1 MAVIF
6 INAAVLCFASQTYNT
21 INVISKTD
29 TSVTHAGEV
38 TFSNIYGT
46 YTRGDTTYNEKAYSI
61 HIAQNGFSK
70 IDVTSGNYLYGRKT
84 LSDIVSQYQVPEGY
98 RVVGAVNGDFFSN
111 ATGLA
116 LGLEISDGIIKS
128 TNSYSYESS
137 VGRYTLGF
145 NADGTAVIGQPNLS
159 INVTV
164 GSVTVNPGRVNSR
177 PDNNFVL
184 LTDDYSDK
192 TYWNTAYYY
201 DVIELKASDSLRLG
215 KSVTFEY
222 VAYYEGLYQPIPIQE
237 DHFYLVTIASD
248 KSAEAYKEFTKL
260 KTELFALATVNESVS
275 GSVAVYDSTGGMWA
289 NTVTAIGGG
298 NLLINNG
305 VMRYPSTY
313 DSAISNTRTSR
324 TAVGIMP
331 DSSVVFYCVEGGKES
346 GGVPIEAVTQA
357 LYDMGCVYAINFD
370 GGGSTTILAGEKGS
384 DAYLRNIPQDEG
396 NYQRRIANAFVLL
409 SRDFPP
415 EIINDFE
422 AETLVTPYFEE
433 NDLISVT
440 QDNTVYEA
448 GKGSLRVDYTL
459 SGFGKRAGFDFNEPI
474 DITKYSNISFY
485 LGADKQNTGFAAVLE
500 VNGERVLKD
509 VAELTFDGFS
519 RFTLDVSDAQKLLGF
534 EVYYRLASD
543 NSATVFIDRLI
554 GYSGGIPEDSAAPSL
569 TATLGENVITAT
581 AADTDYPNIKNV
593 DYEFYA
599 DGAVLPHTLTDG
611 IASAD
616 TTALVG
622 DRVVKVN
629 ADAYDLFGNRARK
642 MLLFK
647 SADYTKGLP
656 FADMTEGKWDE
667 LYIRYCAENAII
679 NGITENGVVLFK
691 GADNITRAEFCIMLV
706 RSRGIDVNL
715 YQDVVLPYEDVADIP
730 FWAMPYAKAA
740 YAEGIMMGIGTYT
753 GVAFNGKANITRQEA
768 ACAIDRM
775 NTDDTR
781 LAMKAEYTD
790 TDTVAKWAGESVIS
804 LTKQGIFGG
813 DSDGGFHPTRTLT
826 RSEAATI
833 MTRI

>member
-6 INAAVLCFASQTYNT
+6 INVAVLCFASQTYNT
-21 INVISKTD
+21 INVTSKTD

-46 YTRGDTTYNEKAYSI
+46 YTRGDKTYNEKAYSL

-84 LSDIVSQYQVPEGY
+84 LSDIISQYQVPEGY
-98 RVVGAVNGDFFSN
+98 RVVGAVNADFFSN
-111 ATGLA
+111 VTGLA

-128 TNSYSYESS
+128 TNSYSYERG
-137 VGRYTLGF
+137 VDRYTLGF

-159 INVTV
+159 INVTA
-164 GSVTVNPGRVNSR
+164 GNVTVKPGRVNSR

-184 LTDDYSDK
+184 LTDDYGDK

-215 KSVTFEY
+215 KTVAFEY

-237 DHFYLVTIASD
+237 DHFYLITIASD
-248 KSAEAYKEFTKL
+248 KSADAYKEFTKL

-313 DSAISNTRTSR
+313 DSAISNTLTSR
-324 TAVGIMP
+324 TAVGILP
-331 DSSVVFYCVEGGKES
+331 DSSVVFYCVERSNES
-346 GGVPIEAVTQA
+346 SGVPIEAVTQA

-384 DAYLRNIPQDEG
+384 DAYLRNLPQDG
-396 NYQRRIANAFVLL
+396 AQRKVANAFVLL
-409 SRDFPP
+409 ARDFPP
-415 EIINDFE
+415 EILNDFE
-422 AETLVTPYFEE
+422 QETAVVTHAEGKDVIE
-433 NDLISVT
+433 VKV
-440 QDNTVYEA
+440 DNETYET
-448 GKGSLRVDYTL
+448 GKSSLRVDYKL
-459 SGFGKRAGFDFNEPI
+459 GGFGHRAGFDFKEPI
-474 DITKYSNISFY
+474 DVAKFSNLSFY
-485 LGADKQNTGFAAVLE
+485 LGSDKPNTGVSAVLE
-500 VNGERVLKD
+500 INGERVIKD
-509 VAELTFDGFS
+509 ITELTFDGFS
-519 RFTLDVSDAQKLLGF
+519 KFTLDVSSAQKLLGF

-543 NSATVFIDRLI
+543 NIGTVFIDRLT
-554 GYSGGIPEDSAAPSL
+554 GYTGNIPEDNTAPDL
-569 TATLGENVITAT
+569 TVTLGENVITA
-581 AADTDYPNIKNV
+581 AATDNDFPNIKNI
-593 DYEFYA
+593 DYEFYT
-599 DGAVLPHTLTDG
+599 DGTVLPHTLTDG
-611 IASAD
+611 IASVD
-616 TTALVG
+616 TSALVG
-622 DRVVKVN
+622 DRVVRVN
-629 ADAYDLFGNRARK
+629 ADAYDFFGNRARK
-642 MLLFK
+642 ILLFK
-647 SADYTKGLP
+647 SADYTKALP

-691 GADNITRAEFCIMLV
+691 GTANITRAEFCIMLV
-706 RSRGIDVNL
+706 RSRGIDINL

-730 FWAMPYAKAA
+730 FWALPYAKAA

-790 TDTVAKWAGESVIS
+790 TDTVAKWASESVIS
-804 LTKQGIFGG
+804 LSKQGVFGG